1 MIINEL
7 DYISK
12 WCFKHGNANN
22 VMANCLEI
30 IRFDKEALQYFHPHH
45 IIIASAT
52 DANYCYTIV
61 Y

>member
-22 VMANCLEI
+22 VMANCLENMQLTNGLI
-30 IRFDKEALQYFHPHH
+30 IMF
-45 IIIASAT
+45 IAVMFITRAS
-52 DANYCYTIV
+52 
-61 Y
+61 

>member
-22 VMANCLEI
+22 VMANCLEN

-45 IIIASAT
+45 IRDSAK
-52 DANYCYTIV
+52 I
-61 Y
+61 